1 MKDKQRDFIE
11 DLAKIEPLSNE
22 FIQGIV
28 RIKNVVINKA
38 R

>member
-1 MKDKQRDFIE
+1 MKDKQRNLIE
-11 DLAKIEPLSNE
+11 DLATIGPLPNE